1 MERPVLTEDGSE
13 RRGWPRAPIRRT
25 TRIVLRSGAKF
36 EARSFDISSSG
47 LGVLCDQAIPKGE
60 LCAVGLTMLFADDST
75 FDVKVAAHVA
85 YSVFSSDRQAFKIGL
100 SFNQPAP
107 ALLQAIERYVG
118 ETTQVFRD
126 S

>member
-25 TRIVLRSGAKF
+25 TRIVLRSGANF

-60 LCAVGLTMLFADDST
+60 LCAVGLTMLFADEVSDF
-75 FDVKVAAHVA
+75 FDKLLEFGPR
-85 YSVFSSDRQAFKIGL
+85 VFPC
-100 SFNQPAP
+100 SFPF
-107 ALLQAIERYVG
+107 V
-118 ETTQVFRD
+118 D
-126 S
+126 